1 MKKQT
6 SFIATIIG
14 FSCIIALI
22 SCEKAELT
30 RSTETYNQTSM
41 PEDSINAEDNS
52 GIILELESDT
62 LEEQIE
68 DLYFQAQEWQE
79 EELNTDL

>member
-6 SFIATIIG
+6 SFIATFIGSLWII
-14 FSCIIALI
+14 SSI

-41 PEDSINAEDNS
+41 PEDSINAEDKS

-62 LEEQIE
+62 LVEQIE
-68 DLYFQAQEWQE
+68 DLHFYPQEWQE
-79 EELNTDL
+79 EEMNTDL